1 MNTGFHRDRADPLI
15 VATAMP
21 AGMRLATTDAR
32 IIGRARRTRLL
43 PLVDPTAKALK
54 PESTDGLPGGWSGVR
69 LVGG

>member
-54 PESTDGLPGGWSGVR
+54 
-69 LVGG
+69 